1 MGGLR
6 PPKLPYFPFN
16 YVNPKIESG
25 VNLKPMK
32 RILDANASD
41 FAAMTA
47 PELVE
52 SIRLSEGRTVAA
64 EVIAIAPP
72 LLDKVSNVELAAG
85 MGADLIL
92 LNLYDVTAPQV
103 FGIPTQNASA
113 GINLFGRI
121 HSGQGAT
128 MSIVKSFIGRPV
140 GLNLEP
146 IENPESASSGR
157 LANAENARLAL
168 EQGAD
173 FILVTG
179 NPHTGV
185 TARGIRRALAEIR
198 AAVGD
203 RVVLLAGKMHGAG
216 ASGSTVSEADILAYA
231 DEGADG
237 IVLPAP
243 ATVPG
248 ITVDIGH
255 RLAEN
260 AHERGLLVMN
270 TVGTSQEGASRST
283 IEQLALWSKMTGA
296 DIHHIGDA
304 GTIGIAVPENIY
316 TWSLALRGRR
326 HTWHRI
332 AASMKR

>member
-1 MGGLR
+1 MVILAHNLVPVKR
-6 PPKLPYFPFN
+6 H
-16 YVNPKIESG
+16 KIESG
-25 VNLKPMK
+25 VNLKRMK
-32 RILDANASD
+32 RLLDANASD

-47 PELVE
+47 PQLIE
-52 SIRLSEGRTVAA
+52 SIRLAEGRTVAA

-72 LLDKVSNVELAAG
+72 LLDKISNVELAAG

-103 FGIPTQNASA
+103 FGIPTENASA
-113 GINLFGRI
+113 GINIFGRI
-121 HSGQGAT
+121 PSGQGAT
-128 MSIVKSFIGRPV
+128 MDVVKSFVGRPV

-146 IENPESASSGR
+146 IENPEVVASSGR
-157 LANAENARLAL
+157 LANADNARLAA

-173 FILVTG
+173 FILVSG
-179 NPHTGV
+179 NPYTGV
-185 TARGIRRALAEIR
+185 TNRGIRRALAEIR

-203 RVVLLAGKMHGAG
+203 RVVLLAGKMHAAG
-216 ASGSTVSEADILAYA
+216 ASGPTVSQADIHAYA

-237 IVLPAP
+237 IILPAP

-248 ITVDIGH
+248 ITVEIGH
-255 RLAEN
+255 RLTEI
-260 AHERGLLVMN
+260 AHERGLLVMS
-270 TVGTSQEGASRST
+270 TIGTSQEGASRST

-326 HTWHRI
+326 HTWHRMS
-332 AASMKR
+332 ASLRR